1 MISFNRRH
9 MAGPETKPAT
19 PGSQSDSLSML
30 GTQLQDIHEPPH
42 DKTNKMAIAPSEDTD
57 QPVHPPRL
65 ISLRCPHEET
75 LGPHT
80 HWVLRRFWSDWRM
93 PRLIWVFAGHKG
105 HFVGFVMRWLTF
117 RKCIL
122 IFASG
127 LRNKPHFWRPCSLA
141 LWLQSQGSLVRAPV
155 LPRTGYTCN
164 LRRISHEIIYMVFL
178 LFPLTQERQF
188 LVISDSICTLDNFV
202 LVNCLEGLSLSA
214 RRSGLGRS
222 FNCIPGIHR
231 PEWASQ
237 IYCYMRGIVVTLS
250 RSLHQFLWC
259 WGGATSSSHTNLPTL
274 THALQYQTEWNL
286 NIICLHVAETNSG
299 QFRGMKWCI
308 PGMHLNVRSPV
319 LEATHGHYMT
329 EILSQR
335 FAR

>member
-1 MISFNRRH
+1 
-9 MAGPETKPAT
+9 
-19 PGSQSDSLSML
+19 ML
-30 GTQLQDIHEPPH
+30 GTQLQGILSRRMTKPTKWPLHPA
-42 DKTNKMAIAPSEDTD
+42 KT
-57 QPVHPPRL
+57 Q
-65 ISLRCPHEET
+65 ISLCIRPDWQVFAVRMKK
-75 LGPHT
+75 
-80 HWVLRRFWSDWRM
+80 HWVLIPIEYCADSDQTGRM

-105 HFVGFVMRWLTF
+105 HFVCFVMRWLTF

-127 LRNKPHFWRPCSLA
+127 LRHKPHFWRPCSLA

-155 LPRTGYTCN
+155 LPHTGYTCN
-164 LRRISHEIIYMVFL
+164 LRRISHEIIYMAFL
-178 LFPLTQERQF
+178 LFPLIQERQL
-188 LVISDSICTLDNFV
+188 LVISDSICTLDHFV

-214 RRSGLGRS
+214 RRSGLSRS

-250 RSLHQFLWC
+250 RSLHKFRWC
-259 WGGATSSSHTNLPTL
+259 WSGATPSSHTNLPTL
-274 THALQYQTEWNL
+274 THALLYRTEWNL
-286 NIICLHVAETNSG
+286 NIVCLHVAETYSG
-299 QFRGMKWCI
+299 QFRAMKWCI

-319 LEATHGHYMT
+319 LEATHGYYMT